1 MPAEKMAVDGPEQVR
16 PGRAV
21 LAGCGCTAPV
31 CLSPAAKF

>member
-21 LAGCGCTAPV
+21 LAGCGCAGSTRLRSAGE
-31 CLSPAAKF
+31 L

>member
-21 LAGCGCTAPV
+21 LTGCGCAG
-31 CLSPAAKF
+31 PARLRSAEEL